1 MVIAYLRV
9 STGKQHLENQKDEIA
24 KFAEKRGMKID
35 RWVTEI
41 ASGKKKEKDRELGR
55 LMKLLKP
62 GDTLIVT
69 ELSRL
74 SRTLLDVMSIM
85 SRCLEKKIT
94 LYSTKDGYAFD
105 NNINSKV
112 LAFAFGLV
120 AEIEHNL
127 ISARTR
133 EALAARKSVGMQLG
147 RPRGSSPKLQ
157 RLIDNKEQVIRMLRS
172 GKTVT
177 AICRHYEI
185 SRDTFYNFKE
195 TQGLSV

>member
-9 STGKQHLENQKDEIA
+9 STGKQHLENQKDEIM
-24 KFAEKRGMKID
+24 KFTAKRGMRVD
-35 RWVTEI
+35 RWITEI

-55 LMKLLKP
+55 LMKALKP

-147 RPRGSSPKLQ
+147 RPRGSSPKMQ
-157 RLIDNKEQVIRMLRS
+157 RLIDNKEQVITMLRS
-172 GKTVT
+172 GKTVSD
-177 AICRHYEI
+177 ICRHYEI

-195 TQGLSV
+195 TQNLSV